1 MWKSPFPQWLPWWRT
16 HRGWV
21 TRLCPSLQSVFQIFH
36 RMKVSKSVSRKCGAT
51 TKTPLLVSFP
61 RRTTMRHSWSY
72 IVHISCASHH
82 SKPQTN
88 PLVQPFPGSPKES
101 TSTKITAPKYDSQM
115 LSAKTEIPEMKEPQ
129 SLKPRLFESVSTTP
143 AISMKKHKKHRV
155 WNVMKNI
162 NNDNHNKMETGQK
175 VKRNKCDSII
185 ASPCFSLFTFWPGNN
200 FCVKVVF
207 HFLGLK
213 AEASSFVFLGSLSI
227 SAKWQ
232 QQPCHQWCANHLH
245 NRIDGQNDLKG
256 CLQISFLTNFMSFMG
271 FKIKVPSLRT
281 IGPHEVLGEGGIHMT
296 ESHSNTWRVMSQMNI
311 LLTPQVDWQNSKK
324 VAAYE
329 DASNGR

>member
-1 MWKSPFPQWLPWWRT
+1 
-16 HRGWV
+16 
-21 TRLCPSLQSVFQIFH
+21 
-36 RMKVSKSVSRKCGAT
+36 
-51 TKTPLLVSFP
+51 
-61 RRTTMRHSWSY
+61 MRHSWSY

-129 SLKPRLFESVSTTP
+129 SLKPRLFESVSTAP

-213 AEASSFVFLGSLSI
+213 AEASSFVFLGSLYMPSDNSNPVI
-227 SAKWQ
+227 SGVPIISTIGLMAKM
-232 QQPCHQWCANHLH
+232 
-245 NRIDGQNDLKG
+245 ISKG
-256 CLQISFLTNFMSFMG
+256 ACKYLFLQISWVSWVS
-271 FKIKVPSLRT
+271 KSKSPAW
-281 IGPHEVLGEGGIHMT
+281 GP
-296 ESHSNTWRVMSQMNI
+296 
-311 LLTPQVDWQNSKK
+311 
-324 VAAYE
+324 
-329 DASNGR
+329 